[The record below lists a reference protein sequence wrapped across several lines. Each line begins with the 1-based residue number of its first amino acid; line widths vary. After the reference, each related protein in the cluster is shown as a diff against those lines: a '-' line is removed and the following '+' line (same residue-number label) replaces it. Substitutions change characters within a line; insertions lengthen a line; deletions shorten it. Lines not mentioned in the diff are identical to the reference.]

1 MKYMLMFAGSEE
13 YFDTFK
19 SFPEEEQRK
28 ALAKVGAWS
37 KEHSAAGRLLESNA
51 LQPVSTATTVRINP
65 FTGKALVTDG
75 PFIDAK
81 ERIGGYAIIEVP
93 GLDEAIQLAKSW
105 PAGGTVEIRPLAAI
119 PAKMSAS

>member
-51 LQPVSTATTVRINP
+51 LQPASTATTVRINP
-65 FTGKALVTDG
+65 FTRVTQSFG
-75 PFIDAK
+75 AGSAASRSRLRLIEL
-81 ERIGGYAIIEVP
+81 ER
-93 GLDEAIQLAKSW
+93 S
-105 PAGGTVEIRPLAAI
+105 TRR
-119 PAKMSAS
+119 S